1 MTRGGK
7 NKGQASPT
15 QPRLTDYRVRS
26 DAKQADNEDNMV
38 AVAAEEASGEGE
50 LVGESEGAG
59 VTALSSMKKEF
70 VKI

>member
-26 DAKQADNEDNMV
+26 DAKQANEDNMV

>member
-1 MTRGGK
+1 
-7 NKGQASPT
+7 
-15 QPRLTDYRVRS
+15 
-26 DAKQADNEDNMV
+26 MV

-70 VKI
+70 VKILCSFEGDRKYEEGDK